1 MMTKEEKQKQLYK
14 KYLDKYGGVR
24 MYPDGRLEPIIK
36 EKDEDRR
43 IATDTRGIIGVPKL
57 Y

>member
-1 MMTKEEKQKQLYK
+1 MKIDKEEKQKQIYK

-36 EKDEDRR
+36 EK
-43 IATDTRGIIGVPKL
+43 KL
-57 Y
+57 GGERHG

>member
-1 MMTKEEKQKQLYK
+1 MTKEEKQKQLYK